1 MQCLPF
7 GSLKV
12 KVLWR
17 SQLFSSQLIL
27 CKLGDLLR
35 RAFPFIAALGLGE
48 IVLELA
54 KFANN
59 EHVIRPLEGGT
70 RVYEPAIR

>member
-1 MQCLPF
+1 MQRLPF

-17 SQLFSSQLIL
+17 SQLFSRQLIL

-35 RAFPFIAALGLGE
+35 RALPFKAALGFGE
-48 IVLELA
+48 IILELA
-54 KFANN
+54 KSANN
-59 EHVIRPLEGGT
+59 EHVIGPLEGGT
-70 RVYEPAIR
+70 REYEPAFR